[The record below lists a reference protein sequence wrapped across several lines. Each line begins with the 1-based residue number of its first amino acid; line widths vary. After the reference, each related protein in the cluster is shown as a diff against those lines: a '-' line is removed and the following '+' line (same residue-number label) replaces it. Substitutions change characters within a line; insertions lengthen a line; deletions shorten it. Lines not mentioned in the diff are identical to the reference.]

1 MEPYI
6 WAITSLALVAQV
18 ALILW
23 FERGCR
29 CQLTKMRSLYVDAK
43 NRERITSQYLEEA
56 LESVA
61 LPIARDLLVRL
72 SHELDPHRTTREENE
87 P

>member
-1 MEPYI
+1 
-6 WAITSLALVAQV
+6 
-18 ALILW
+18 
-23 FERGCR
+23 
-29 CQLTKMRSLYVDAK
+29 MRSLYVDAK

-87 P
+87 PGNQVHPKTRLEMARTMGSC